1 MATDQTIANLIIKL
15 SAQTVEVAAG
25 LKKAEGMLES
35 FKGKVNTILG
45 GITLTAI
52 GYKFAKGVL
61 DAKNYAEEISKVA
74 EKIGISTVDLS
85 KLADAAQD
93 VGLPLDTMA
102 RGIRFLERAM
112 LEASQAEGEQRSI
125 FEALGVQFEKSPGQV
140 RPAIDVILDLSD
152 AFKKM
157 GDEDP
162 TKAPM
167 AMKLM
172 GRGAVEMIPLL
183 NKGKQTLTEW
193 MQTSEKTGM
202 VISEGL
208 GRRAREFS
216 RTMHNV
222 EDAIKG
228 ISLTIMSEM
237 LPSLQAGARYLLS
250 AAEAMN
256 SMRGNVGVLV
266 DGLKFLL
273 AAVIPLTAAI
283 LLHANALGIANLAFR
298 VFGATIAFFSGPIG
312 WITAGII
319 ALAAAW
325 TLLGKTERD
334 AVRDQQAFIDSIRT
348 MKMGDLQM
356 ELRDTERLLS
366 LMQQKYAALKAELE
380 EEVDVDLFSAG
391 KAKQADELGKAIDR
405 TRERVKLLNKAIDEA
420 AAKEPSKGIADPE
433 AMKALQNRVIQLKA
447 AMAEFIDPVAKAR
460 AENKAFIEQTVK
472 GKGDI
477 KLYEKAIA
485 DVTAANERYIAASQ
499 DLKIRQARVA
509 GNLANEIAVWDA
521 YLEELE
527 TDYEQGLLG
536 IEHYYS
542 ERVRVIEEKT
552 KAEIDALKAK
562 RELPGVGEPEKVAID
577 LEIQVKET
585 GLEAA
590 LNKEKA
596 AAKKAIDELNATLR
610 TGELQAFIDRNS
622 IDLEILTQ
630 QYEVGLIDL
639 ATFFRERR
647 EMIQAEAKAEIA
659 GIQVRIDEGGLS
671 PKERAAAE
679 QEIAGIRT
687 RATLDQI
694 RLNKEMATESR
705 NQVFDSINLAKM
717 LATVR
722 AEGSASEVDAMR
734 FRHEAELA
742 ELDRRNLEEINRLAL
757 HLGAKS
763 DLEMS
768 FNEKRQAME
777 DLYAAQDMRR
787 RNTLLLQELD
797 SAKKRMEINQFV
809 VAGMESIF
817 GELYTLSG
825 NKMKVFF
832 LLQKA
837 MAIGQI
843 YMQAS
848 IAAMSAL
855 APPPIGL
862 GPLAGAGLASWVWAM
877 AAANIAI
884 VVAQTIKG
892 FVKGG
897 PVTSGSG
904 TRDDVP
910 AMLTKGEYVQPEPVV
925 RYYGVEVMEAIRRKL
940 VPREILQGF
949 GFFPP
954 ARPQFAYATGGQ
966 VTRQTTNIE
975 GSSISIPITINAP
988 ATERLVGK
996 LHDGVRNVVIKILK
1010 EETRD

>member
-25 LKKAEGMLES
+25 LKKTEGMLES

-45 GITLTAI
+45 GITLGAI
-52 GYKFAKGVL
+52 GYKFAKGIL
-61 DAKNYAEEISKVA
+61 DAKNYAVEISKTA

-85 KLADAAQD
+85 KLADAAND
-93 VGLPLDTMA
+93 VGLPLETLA

-112 LEASQAEGEQRSI
+112 LEASQSEGEVRST

-140 RPAIDVILDLSD
+140 RPTIDVILDLAD
-152 AFKKM
+152 AFRKM
-157 GDEDP
+157 GNEDP

-216 RTMHNV
+216 RTMQNV
-222 EDAIKG
+222 NDAIKG

-250 AAEAMN
+250 AAESMN
-256 SMRGNVGVLV
+256 SMRGSAGFLIE
-266 DGLKFLL
+266 GMKFLMM
-273 AAVIPLTAAI
+273 AVIPLTAAI
-283 LLHANALGIANLAFR
+283 LLHANALGIANLALR

-325 TLLGKTERD
+325 TLLGKAERD

-356 ELRDTERLLS
+356 ELRDTQRLLS
-366 LMQQKYAALKAELE
+366 LMQQKYEALKAELE
-380 EEVDVDLFSAG
+380 AEVEIDLFSAG

-460 AENKAFIEQTVK
+460 AETRAFIEQTVK

-499 DLKIRQARVA
+499 NLKIRQAKVA
-509 GNLANEIAVWDA
+509 GNLANELAVWDA
-521 YLEELE
+521 HLEELE
-527 TDYEQGLLG
+527 TDYDQGLVSV
-536 IEHYYS
+536 EDYYS

-552 KAEIDALKAK
+552 QAEIDALKAK
-562 RELPGVGEPEKVAID
+562 RELPGLGKPEKIAID
-577 LEIQVKET
+577 LEIEAKET

-590 LNKEKA
+590 LAKENA

-610 TGELQAFIDRNS
+610 AGELQAFIDRNAQ
-622 IDLEILTQ
+622 DLELLTQ
-630 QYEVGLIDL
+630 QYETGLVDL
-639 ATFFRERR
+639 ATFFQKRR
-647 EMIQAEAKAEIA
+647 EMIQAEAAAEIA
-659 GIQVRIDEGGLS
+659 GIQVKIKEGLS

-705 NQVFDSINLAKM
+705 NQVFEAIDLAKM
-717 LATVR
+717 IAAVQ
-722 AEGSASEVDAMR
+722 AEGTTSEIDRMKLQN
-734 FRHEAELA
+734 EAELA

-777 DLYAAQDMRR
+777 DLYAAQDERR
-787 RNTLLLQELD
+787 RNKLMLQEL
-797 SAKKRMEINQFV
+797 ALAQKRMEINQFV
-809 VAGMESIF
+809 VSGMEDIF
-817 GELYTLSG
+817 GKLYDLSG
-825 NKMKVFF
+825 GKMKAFF
-832 LLQKA
+832 ILQKA

-843 YMQAS
+843 YMQAA

-855 APPPIGL
+855 APPPVGL

-884 VVAQTIKG
+884 VIAQTIKG
-892 FVKGG
+892 MWKGG

-904 TRDDVP
+904 RKDDVP
-910 AMLTKGEYVQPEPVV
+910 AMLTRGEYVQPEPAV

-949 GFFPP
+949 GFFPV
-954 ARPQFAYATGGQ
+954 ARPQFAFAGGGQ